1 MQKLPLE
8 MKTLNKEMF
17 FIVNNKDALLGMSK
31 PINKSYVMKKIW
43 QKDDLATNILVN
55 NFTVGKDLDFDER
68 LAKYDVKGSMAHC
81 KMLAETGIIS
91 QEESGQM
98 LYVLNTILDKIEDGS
113 FEIDKEAE
121 DIHSQIE
128 AILIEELGDTGKKIH
143 TARSRND
150 QVLLDIKLYL
160 LDEIREITA
169 LTDEF
174 FQILIKLADQHKNV
188 LLPGYTHLQIAMPSS
203 FGLWFGAY
211 AEALLDDVEMLFS
224 TKNIINKNPLGSAAG
239 YGSSFPI
246 NRESTTYNLGF
257 QSMNYNSVYAQMT
270 RGKSEKLL
278 SMAMATLAGTLAK
291 FAYDVCLYLNQNF
304 DFISF
309 PKEFTTGS
317 SIMPHKKNP
326 DIFELVR
333 ARCNRIQALPN
344 ELILL
349 TNNLPSGY
357 HRDVQLTKEI
367 LFPAIDSLKECLEIV
382 SYTLPNIQVK
392 DGILEDEK
400 YKYLFSVE
408 KINQEVKNGS
418 SFRDAYVKVGQEI
431 ENNEFEFEPGDLD
444 YTHQGSLGNLC
455 LDKIEYQFN
464 KLKNKLLG

>member
-1 MQKLPLE
+1 
-8 MKTLNKEMF
+8 
-17 FIVNNKDALLGMSK
+17 
-31 PINKSYVMKKIW
+31 MKKIW

-55 NFTVGKDLDFDER
+55 KFTVGKDLDFDER

-81 KMLAETGIIS
+81 KMLAETGIITG
-91 QEESGQM
+91 EESEQM
-98 LYVLNTILDKIEDGS
+98 FAVLADILNDIENGS

-128 AILIEELGDTGKKIH
+128 AILIEKLGDTGKKIH

-160 LDEIREITA
+160 LDEVREITA
-169 LTDEF
+169 LTGEF
-174 FQILIKLADQHKNV
+174 FQILIKLADQHKNI

-211 AEALLDDVEMLFS
+211 AEALLDDIELLFS
-224 TKNIINKNPLGSAAG
+224 VKNIINKNPLGSAAG

-246 NRESTTYNLGF
+246 DRESTTYNLGF
-257 QSMNYNSVYAQMT
+257 QSMNYNAVYAQMT
-270 RGKSEKLL
+270 RGKSEKML
-278 SMAMATLAGTLAK
+278 SMAMATLAGTLGK
-291 FAYDVCLYLNQNF
+291 FAYDVCLYLSQNF

-333 ARCNRIQALPN
+333 ARCGRIQALPN

-367 LFPAIDSLKECLEIV
+367 LFPAIDSLKECLEIL
-382 SYTLPNIQVK
+382 SYTLPNIEVK

-408 KINQEVKNGS
+408 KINEEVKKGS

-431 ENNEFEFEPGDLD
+431 ENNEFEFETGNLEH
-444 YTHQGSLGNLC
+444 THQGSIGNLC
-455 LDKIEYQFN
+455 LDKVEYQFN

>member
-1 MQKLPLE
+1 
-8 MKTLNKEMF
+8 
-17 FIVNNKDALLGMSK
+17 
-31 PINKSYVMKKIW
+31 MKKIW
-43 QKDDLATNILVN
+43 QKDDNATNILVN
-55 NFTVGKDLDFDER
+55 KFTVGKDLDFDER
-68 LAKYDVKGSMAHC
+68 LAKYDVQGSMAHC
-81 KMLAETGIIS
+81 KMLAEVGIIS
-91 QEESGQM
+91 NEESKQM
-98 LYVLNTILDKIEDGS
+98 LSVLEEILDDIENGT
-113 FEIDKEAE
+113 FEIDKTAE
-121 DIHSQIE
+121 DIHSQVE
-128 AILIEELGDTGKKIH
+128 SILIEKLGDTGKKIH

-160 LDEIREITA
+160 VDEIREIAA

-224 TKNIINKNPLGSAAG
+224 VKNIINKNPLGSAAG

-246 NRESTTYNLGF
+246 DRESTTYNLGF

-270 RGKSEKLL
+270 RGKSEKMLA
-278 SMAMATLAGTLAK
+278 MAMATLAGTLGK
-291 FAYDVCLYLNQNF
+291 FSYDVCLYLSQNF

-333 ARCNRIQALPN
+333 ARCNRIQSLPN
-344 ELILL
+344 EFILL

-357 HRDVQLTKEI
+357 HRDMQLTKEI
-367 LFPAIDSLKECLEIV
+367 LFPAIDSLKECLEIL
-382 SYTLPNIQVK
+382 SYTLPNVQVK

-408 KINQEVKNGS
+408 KINEEVKNGS

-431 ENNEFEFEPGDLD
+431 ENNEFDFEIGNLNH
-444 YTHQGSLGNLC
+444 THQGSIGNLC

>member
-1 MQKLPLE
+1 
-8 MKTLNKEMF
+8 
-17 FIVNNKDALLGMSK
+17 
-31 PINKSYVMKKIW
+31 MKKIW
-43 QKDDLATNILVN
+43 QKDDNATNILVN
-55 NFTVGKDLDFDER
+55 TFTVGKDLDFDER
-68 LAKYDVKGSMAHC
+68 LAKYDVKGSIAHC
-81 KMLAETGIIS
+81 KMLAEVGIIS
-91 QEESGQM
+91 DEESEKM
-98 LYVLNTILDKIEDGS
+98 LFVLAEILEDIENGT
-113 FEIDKEAE
+113 FEIDKTAE

-128 AILIEELGDTGKKIH
+128 SVLIEKLGDTGKKIH

-174 FQILIKLADQHKNV
+174 FHILIKLAEQHKNV

-211 AEALLDDVEMLFS
+211 AEALLDDLEMLFS
-224 TKNIINKNPLGSAAG
+224 VKNIINKNPLGSAAG

-246 NRESTTYNLGF
+246 DRESTTYNLGF

-270 RGKSEKLL
+270 RGKSEKIL
-278 SMAMATLAGTLAK
+278 SMAMATIAGTLGK
-291 FAYDVCLYLNQNF
+291 FSYDVCLYLSQNF
-304 DFISF
+304 DFINF

-344 ELILL
+344 EFILL

-357 HRDVQLTKEI
+357 HRDMQLTKEI
-367 LFPAIDSLKECLEIV
+367 LFPAIDSLKECLEIL

-431 ENNEFEFEPGDLD
+431 ENNQFDFEIENLNH
-444 YTHQGSLGNLC
+444 THQGSIGNLC

-464 KLKNKLLG
+464 KLKGKLLG

>member
-1 MQKLPLE
+1 
-8 MKTLNKEMF
+8 
-17 FIVNNKDALLGMSK
+17 
-31 PINKSYVMKKIW
+31 MKKIW
-43 QKDDLATNILVN
+43 QKDDNATNILVN
-55 NFTVGKDLDFDER
+55 KFTVGKDLDFDEH

-81 KMLAETGIIS
+81 KMLAEVGIIS
-91 QEESGQM
+91 NEESKQM
-98 LYVLNTILDKIEDGS
+98 LSVLAEILEDIENET
-113 FEIDKEAE
+113 FEIDKTAE

-128 AILIEELGDTGKKIH
+128 SILIEKLGDTGKKIH

-160 LDEIREITA
+160 VDEIREITA

-224 TKNIINKNPLGSAAG
+224 VKNIINKNPLGSAAG

-246 NRESTTYNLGF
+246 DRESTTYNLGF

-270 RGKSEKLL
+270 RGRSEKMLA
-278 SMAMATLAGTLAK
+278 MAMATLAGTLGK
-291 FAYDVCLYLNQNF
+291 FSYDVCLYLSQNF

-309 PKEFTTGS
+309 PKEFSTGS

-333 ARCNRIQALPN
+333 ARCNRIQSLPN
-344 ELILL
+344 EFILL

-357 HRDVQLTKEI
+357 HRDMQLTKEI
-367 LFPAIDSLKECLEIV
+367 LFPAIDSLKECLEILN
-382 SYTLPNIQVK
+382 YTLPNIQVK

-408 KINQEVKNGS
+408 KINEEVKNGS

-431 ENNEFEFEPGDLD
+431 ENNEFDFEIGNLNH
-444 YTHQGSLGNLC
+444 THQGSIGNLC

>member
-1 MQKLPLE
+1 
-8 MKTLNKEMF
+8 
-17 FIVNNKDALLGMSK
+17 
-31 PINKSYVMKKIW
+31 MKKIW
-43 QKDDLATNILVN
+43 QKDDNATNILVN
-55 NFTVGKDLDFDER
+55 KFTVGKDLDFDER
-68 LAKYDVKGSMAHC
+68 LTKYDVKGSMAHC
-81 KMLAETGIIS
+81 KMLAEVGIIS
-91 QEESGQM
+91 NEESAQM
-98 LYVLNTILDKIEDGS
+98 LSVLEEILKDIENGT
-113 FEIDKEAE
+113 FEIDKTAE

-128 AILIEELGDTGKKIH
+128 SILIEKLGDTGKKIH

-224 TKNIINKNPLGSAAG
+224 VKNIINKNPLGSAAG

-246 NRESTTYNLGF
+246 DRESTTYNLGF

-270 RGKSEKLL
+270 RGKSEKML
-278 SMAMATLAGTLAK
+278 SMAMATLAGTLGK
-291 FAYDVCLYLNQNF
+291 FAYDVCLYLSQNF

-333 ARCNRIQALPN
+333 ARCSRIQSLPN
-344 ELILL
+344 EFILL

-357 HRDVQLTKEI
+357 HRDMQLTKEI
-367 LFPAIDSLKECLEIV
+367 LFPAIDSLKECLKILT
-382 SYTLPNIQVK
+382 YTLPNIQVK

-408 KINQEVKNGS
+408 KINEEVKNGS
-418 SFRDAYVKVGQEI
+418 SFRDAYIKVGQEI
-431 ENNEFEFEPGDLD
+431 ENNDFDFEIKNLNH
-444 YTHQGSLGNLC
+444 THQGSIGNLC

>member
-1 MQKLPLE
+1 
-8 MKTLNKEMF
+8 
-17 FIVNNKDALLGMSK
+17 
-31 PINKSYVMKKIW
+31 MKKIW
-43 QKDDLATNILVN
+43 QKDDNATNILVN
-55 NFTVGKDLDFDER
+55 KFTVGKDLDFDER

-81 KMLAETGIIS
+81 KMLAEVGIIS
-91 QEESGQM
+91 NEESEQM
-98 LYVLNTILDKIEDGS
+98 LSVLEEILKDIENGT
-113 FEIDKEAE
+113 FEIDKTAE
-121 DIHSQIE
+121 DIHSQVE
-128 AILIEELGDTGKKIH
+128 SILIEKLGDTGKKIH

-160 LDEIREITA
+160 LDEIREITI

-211 AEALLDDVEMLFS
+211 AESLLDDVEMLFS
-224 TKNIINKNPLGSAAG
+224 VKNIINKNPLGSAAG

-246 NRESTTYNLGF
+246 DRESTTYNLGF

-270 RGKSEKLL
+270 RGKSEKML
-278 SMAMATLAGTLAK
+278 SMAMATLAGTLGK
-291 FAYDVCLYLNQNF
+291 FAYDVCLYLSQNF

-333 ARCNRIQALPN
+333 ARCSRIQSLPN
-344 ELILL
+344 EFILL

-357 HRDVQLTKEI
+357 HRDMQLTKEI
-367 LFPAIDSLKECLEIV
+367 LFPAIDSLKECLEIL

-392 DGILEDEK
+392 EGILEDEK

-408 KINQEVKNGS
+408 KINEEVKNGS
-418 SFRDAYVKVGQEI
+418 SFRDAYVKIGQEI
-431 ENNEFEFEPGDLD
+431 ENNEFDFEIKNLNH
-444 YTHQGSLGNLC
+444 THQGSIGNLC
-455 LDKIEYQFN
+455 FDKIEYQFN

>member
-1 MQKLPLE
+1 MKSENDNTVLE
-8 MKTLNKEMF
+8 NQ
-17 FIVNNKDALLGMSK
+17 NLL
-31 PINKSYVMKKIW
+31 MKKIW

-91 QEESGQM
+91 QEESEQM
-98 LYVLNTILDKIEDGS
+98 LAVLNDILQEIENGN

-121 DIHSQIE
+121 DIHSQVE
-128 AILIEELGDTGKKIH
+128 AILITKLGDIGKKIH

-278 SMAMATLAGTLAK
+278 AMSMATLAGTLGK

-326 DIFELVR
+326 DIFELVQ

-349 TNNLPSGY
+349 TSNLPSGY

-367 LFPAIDSLKECLEIV
+367 LF
-382 SYTLPNIQVK
+382 LPLI
-392 DGILEDEK
+392 
-400 YKYLFSVE
+400 
-408 KINQEVKNGS
+408 
-418 SFRDAYVKVGQEI
+418 
-431 ENNEFEFEPGDLD
+431 
-444 YTHQGSLGNLC
+444 H
-455 LDKIEYQFN
+455 
-464 KLKNKLLG
+464 

>member
-1 MQKLPLE
+1 
-8 MKTLNKEMF
+8 
-17 FIVNNKDALLGMSK
+17 
-31 PINKSYVMKKIW
+31 MKKIW
-43 QKDDLATNILVN
+43 QKDQQKTNDIVN
-55 NFTVGKDLDFDER
+55 AFTVGRDLDFDDR
-68 LAKYDVKGSMAHC
+68 LAKYDVLGSIAHC
-81 KMLAETGIIS
+81 KMLAEVGLIS
-91 QEESGQM
+91 TEESIDM
-98 LYVLNTILDKIEDGS
+98 LAVLDKILVDIENNQ
-113 FEIDKEAE
+113 FVIDKSAE

-128 AILIEELGDTGKKIH
+128 SILIEKLGDVGKKIH

-160 LDEIREITA
+160 LEEIREIGE
-169 LTDEF
+169 LTDAF
-174 FQILIKLADQHKNV
+174 FQNLITLAHQHKDV
-188 LLPGYTHLQIAMPSS
+188 LLPGYTHFQIAMPSS

-211 AEALLDDVEMLFS
+211 AEALVDDLELLLSV
-224 TKNIINKNPLGSAAG
+224 KNIINKNPLGSAAG

-246 NRESTTYNLGF
+246 DRESTTYHLGF
-257 QSMNYNSVYAQMT
+257 KTLNFNSVYAQMT

-278 SMAMATLAGTLAK
+278 ASSMSVLAGTLSK
-291 FAYDVCLYLNQNF
+291 FSYDVCLYLSQNF

-333 ARCNRIQALPN
+333 ARCNRIQSLPS

-357 HRDVQLTKEI
+357 HRDLQLTKEI
-367 LFPAIDSLKECLEIV
+367 LFPAIDSLKECLEILN
-382 SYTLPNIQVK
+382 YTLPNIEVK
-392 DGILEDEK
+392 DHILEDEK

-408 KINQEVKNGS
+408 KINEEVKAGL

-431 ENNEFEFEPGDLD
+431 ENNEFDFKTENLNH
-444 YTHQGSLGNLC
+444 THKGSIGNLG
-455 LDKIEYQFN
+455 LEEIEYQFN
-464 KLKNKLLG
+464 KTKEKLRA

>member
-1 MQKLPLE
+1 
-8 MKTLNKEMF
+8 
-17 FIVNNKDALLGMSK
+17 
-31 PINKSYVMKKIW
+31 MKKIW
-43 QKDDLATNILVN
+43 QKDDLATNILVTQ
-55 NFTVGKDLDFDER
+55 FTVGKDLDFDER

-81 KMLAETGIIS
+81 KMLAETGIIT
-91 QEESGQM
+91 QEESEQM
-98 LYVLNTILDKIEDGS
+98 LSVLNSILNKIEEGS
-113 FEIDKEAE
+113 FEIDKDAE
-121 DIHSQIE
+121 DIHSQVE

-174 FQILIKLADQHKNV
+174 FQILIQLADQHKNV

-224 TKNIINKNPLGSAAG
+224 VKNIINKNPLGSAAG

-270 RGKSEKLL
+270 RGKSEKIL
-278 SMAMATLAGTLAK
+278 SMAMATLAGTLGK
-291 FAYDVCLYLNQNF
+291 FAYDVCLYLSQNF

-333 ARCNRIQALPN
+333 ARCNRIQSLPN

-349 TNNLPSGY
+349 TSNLPSGY

-367 LFPAIDSLKECLEIV
+367 LFPAIDSLKECLEIL

-408 KINQEVKNGS
+408 KINEEVKNGS

-431 ENNEFEFEPGDLD
+431 ENNEFEFEPGNLEH
-444 YTHQGSLGNLC
+444 THQGSIGNLC

>member
-1 MQKLPLE
+1 
-8 MKTLNKEMF
+8 
-17 FIVNNKDALLGMSK
+17 
-31 PINKSYVMKKIW
+31 MKKIW
-43 QKDDLATNILVN
+43 QKDDNATNILVN
-55 NFTVGKDLDFDER
+55 QFTVGKDLDFDER

-81 KMLAETGIIS
+81 KMLAEVGIIS
-91 QEESGQM
+91 NEESKQM
-98 LYVLNTILDKIEDGS
+98 VSVLAEILEDIENGT
-113 FEIDKEAE
+113 FEIDKNAE
-121 DIHSQIE
+121 DIHSQVE
-128 AILIEELGDTGKKIH
+128 SILIEKLGDTGKKIH

-160 LDEIREITA
+160 VDEIREITA

-174 FQILIKLADQHKNV
+174 FQILIKLAEQYKNV

-224 TKNIINKNPLGSAAG
+224 VKNIINKNPLGSAAG

-246 NRESTTYNLGF
+246 DRENTTYNLGF

-270 RGKSEKLL
+270 RGKSEKML
-278 SMAMATLAGTLAK
+278 SMAMATLAGTLGK
-291 FAYDVCLYLNQNF
+291 FAYDVCLYLSQNF

-333 ARCNRIQALPN
+333 ARCNRIQSLPN
-344 ELILL
+344 EFILL

-357 HRDVQLTKEI
+357 HRDMQLTKEI
-367 LFPAIDSLKECLEIV
+367 LFPAIDSLKECLAILN
-382 SYTLPNIQVK
+382 YTLPNIQVK

-408 KINQEVKNGS
+408 KINEEVKNGS

-431 ENNEFEFEPGDLD
+431 ENNEFDFEIENLNH
-444 YTHQGSLGNLC
+444 THQGSIGNLC

>member
-1 MQKLPLE
+1 
-8 MKTLNKEMF
+8 
-17 FIVNNKDALLGMSK
+17 
-31 PINKSYVMKKIW
+31 MKKIW

-55 NFTVGKDLDFDER
+55 KFTVGKDLDFDER

-81 KMLAETGIIS
+81 QMLAETGIIS
-91 QEESGQM
+91 GEESEQM
-98 LYVLNTILDKIEDGS
+98 LSVLADILKNIENGN
-113 FEIDKEAE
+113 FEIDTEAE
-121 DIHSQIE
+121 DIHSQVE
-128 AILIEELGDTGKKIH
+128 AILIEKLGDTGKKIH

-174 FQILIKLADQHKNV
+174 FQILIKLADQHKNK

-211 AEALLDDVEMLFS
+211 AEALLDDVELLFS
-224 TKNIINKNPLGSAAG
+224 VKNIINKNPLGSAAG

-246 NRESTTYNLGF
+246 DRESTTYNLGF

-270 RGKSEKLL
+270 RGKSEKML
-278 SMAMATLAGTLAK
+278 SMAMATLAGTLGK
-291 FAYDVCLYLNQNF
+291 FAYDVCLYLSQNF
-304 DFISF
+304 NFISF

-333 ARCNRIQALPN
+333 ARCNRIQSLPN

-367 LFPAIDSLKECLEIV
+367 LFPAIDSLKECLEIL

-400 YKYLFSVE
+400 YQYLFSVE
-408 KINQEVKNGS
+408 KINEEVKKGS

-431 ENNEFEFEPGDLD
+431 ENNEFEFEVGNLNH
-444 YTHQGSLGNLC
+444 THQGSIGNLC

>member
-1 MQKLPLE
+1 
-8 MKTLNKEMF
+8 
-17 FIVNNKDALLGMSK
+17 
-31 PINKSYVMKKIW
+31 MKKIW
-43 QKDDLATNILVN
+43 QKDNLATNILVN
-55 NFTVGKDLDFDER
+55 TFTVGKDLDFDER
-68 LAKYDVKGSMAHC
+68 LAKYDVKGSIAHC
-81 KMLAETGIIS
+81 IMLAEVGIIS
-91 QEESGQM
+91 KEESDKM
-98 LYVLNTILDKIEDGS
+98 LVVLAIILQDIEDGN
-113 FEIDKEAE
+113 FQIDKNVE

-128 AILIEELGDTGKKIH
+128 SILIDKLGDIGKKIH

-160 LDEIREITA
+160 LDEIREITV

-174 FQILIKLADQHKNV
+174 FQLLIQLAEQHKNV

-224 TKNIINKNPLGSAAG
+224 VKNIINKNPLGSAAG

-246 NRESTTYNLGF
+246 DRESTTYNLGF
-257 QSMNYNSVYAQMT
+257 KTMNYNAVYAQMT
-270 RGKSEKLL
+270 RGKSEKMLAM
-278 SMAMATLAGTLAK
+278 SMATLAGTLGK
-291 FAYDVCLYLNQNF
+291 FAYDVCLYLSQNF

-333 ARCNRIQALPN
+333 ARCNRIQSLPN

-367 LFPAIDSLKECLEIV
+367 LFPAIDSLKECLEILN
-382 SYTLPNIQVK
+382 YTLPNIQVRE
-392 DGILEDEK
+392 GILEDEK
-400 YKYLFSVE
+400 YKHLFSVE
-408 KINQEVKNGS
+408 KINEEVKKGS
-418 SFRDAYVKVGQEI
+418 SFRDAYVKIGQEI
-431 ENNEFEFEPGDLD
+431 ENNEFEFEVGNLD
-444 YTHQGSLGNLC
+444 HTHQGSIGNLC

>member
-1 MQKLPLE
+1 
-8 MKTLNKEMF
+8 
-17 FIVNNKDALLGMSK
+17 
-31 PINKSYVMKKIW
+31 MKKIW
-43 QKDDLATNILVN
+43 QKDDAATNKLVST
-55 NFTVGKDLDFDER
+55 FTVGKDLEFDER

-81 KMLAETGIIS
+81 TMLAEVGIIS
-91 QEESGQM
+91 PEESQQM
-98 LYVLNTILDKIEDGS
+98 LAVLEEILQDIESGT
-113 FEIDKEAE
+113 FEIDPRAE

-128 AILIEELGDTGKKIH
+128 SVLIEKLGDTGKKIH

-150 QVLLDIKLYL
+150 QVLLDIKLYI
-160 LDEIREITA
+160 LDEIREIAA

-174 FQILIKLADQHKNV
+174 FQLLIRLAEQHKNV

-211 AEALLDDVEMLFS
+211 AEALLDDAELLFS
-224 TKNIINKNPLGSAAG
+224 VKNIISKNPLGSAAG

-246 NRESTTYNLGF
+246 DRESTTYHLGF

-270 RGKSEKLL
+270 RGKTEKLL
-278 SMAMATLAGTLAK
+278 AMAMAAMAGTLGK
-291 FAYDVCLYLNQNF
+291 FAYDVCLYLSQNF

-333 ARCNRIQALPN
+333 ARCNRIQSLPN
-344 ELILL
+344 EFILL

-357 HRDVQLTKEI
+357 HRDMQLTKEI
-367 LFPAIDSLKECLEIV
+367 LFPAIDSLKECLEILN
-382 SYTLPNIQVK
+382 YTLPNIQVK

-400 YKYLFSVE
+400 YAYLFSVE
-408 KINQEVKNGS
+408 KINKEVKNGS
-418 SFRDAYVKVGQEI
+418 SFRDAYIKVGQEI
-431 ENNEFEFEPGDLD
+431 ENNAFDFEAKQLTH
-444 YTHQGSLGNLC
+444 THQGSIGNLC

-464 KLKNKLLG
+464 KVKNKLLG